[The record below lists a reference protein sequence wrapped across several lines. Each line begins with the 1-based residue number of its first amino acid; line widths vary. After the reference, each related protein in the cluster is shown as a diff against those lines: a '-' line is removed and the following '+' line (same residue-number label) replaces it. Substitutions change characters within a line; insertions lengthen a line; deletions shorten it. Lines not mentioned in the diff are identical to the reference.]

1 MAINQEYIQNP
12 DGTTT
17 LVRETIV
24 PDPVI
29 PDSSGEV
36 ILVAGRATVNT
47 TLAGLPV
54 VLTRMQSVTGNIGNL
69 YIYTPATINGV
80 SFQIRSTNSAD
91 TGNVFWQIIQD

>member
-24 PDPVI
+24 PDPI
-29 PDSSGEV
+29 PPDNSGEAV
-36 ILVAGRATVNT
+36 LVAGKATVT
-47 TLAGLPV
+47 TSLAGQPV
-54 VLTRMQSVTGNIGNL
+54 VLTRMQSTVGNIGNL
-69 YIYTPATINGV
+69 YIYTTATVPGV

-91 TGNVFWQIIQD
+91 TGTVYWQIIQE